1 MTKPCYTVFPFP
13 GGIANTVYIH
23 SEEVTDV
30 TYVTGRVRVKVKA
43 IGALTQDS
51 LSTAAQPYT
60 ASTLPPATEITMGTV
75 PGSETSQVG
84 SSIAKLYITQN

>member
-1 MTKPCYTVFPFP
+1 M
-13 GGIANTVYIH
+13 
-23 SEEVTDV
+23 